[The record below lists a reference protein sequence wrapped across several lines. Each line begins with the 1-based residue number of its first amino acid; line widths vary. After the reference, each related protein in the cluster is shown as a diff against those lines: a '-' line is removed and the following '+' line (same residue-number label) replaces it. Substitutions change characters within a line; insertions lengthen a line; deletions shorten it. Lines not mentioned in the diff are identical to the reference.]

1 MVGDDQRFD
10 GLSRGSALVPVDGR
24 LIARMTRMLIHDGHR
39 TLRAARRMRLVR
51 VLRMVSFRGDLPIDV
66 EVFRARCVVL
76 KTARAPHDESSD
88 GSDRQ
93 SRTCRLSTGPVCNA
107 SCVFYD
113 FHKLNSEF
121 CSLSVT
127 REVDGAQ
134 LPRLSTLNPSIR
146 SGGSNIRQTF
156 ALIRAIVLRVLVN
169 RLSATPALF
178 TASVAGV
185 PRR

>member
-1 MVGDDQRFD
+1 MEVIGNHERADY
-10 GLSRGSALVPVDGR
+10 LPVPY
-24 LIARMTRMLIHDGHR
+24 A
-39 TLRAARRMRLVR
+39 MRH
-51 VLRMVSFRGDLPIDV
+51 
-66 EVFRARCVVL
+66 VF
-76 KTARAPHDESSD
+76 
-88 GSDRQ
+88 
-93 SRTCRLSTGPVCNA
+93 
-107 SCVFYD
+107 FYD